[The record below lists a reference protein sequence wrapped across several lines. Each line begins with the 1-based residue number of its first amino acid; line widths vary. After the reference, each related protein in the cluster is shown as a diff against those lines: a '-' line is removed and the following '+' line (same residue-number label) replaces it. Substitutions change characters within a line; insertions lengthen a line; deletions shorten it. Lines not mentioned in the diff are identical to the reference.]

1 MVESKFF
8 LHYVISYILHPSSAT
23 DEKQGN
29 NYSSTILWASQHQ
42 PNVLATHVFRKT
54 LHISWINGS
63 KFCPSSDVREAEVSG
78 AEASSVCF
86 IPAESF
92 PSTEQFSTD

>member
-1 MVESKFF
+1 MLSPEIFH
-8 LHYVISYILHPSSAT
+8 LTSAA

-29 NYSSTILWASQHQ
+29 NYSSTILQASQHQ
-42 PNVLATHVFRKT
+42 PNVLETHDFHKT
-54 LHISWINGS
+54 LHIRCINGS
-63 KFCPSSDVREAEVSG
+63 KCCPSSDVREAEVFG

-86 IPAESF
+86 TAAESF